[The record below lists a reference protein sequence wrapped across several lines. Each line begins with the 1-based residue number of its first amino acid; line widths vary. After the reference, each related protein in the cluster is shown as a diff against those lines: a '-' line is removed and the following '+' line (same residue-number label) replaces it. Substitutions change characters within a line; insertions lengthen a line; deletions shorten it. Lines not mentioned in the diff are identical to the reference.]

1 MLPLHDACSVPHLQS
16 GQMHVTR
23 SCLHGLTLLLAT
35 TLIIGAC
42 GGPATIEFKP
52 SPTSPI
58 VRASATPRATLD
70 PAAACE
76 NCWPLSG
83 LPTTSGAA
91 TDRRPLVIKID
102 NAPAARPHYGITQ
115 ADMVFEIIVEG
126 GVTRLAAFFQAQDP
140 ATIGSVRSA
149 RLVDRSLTPMV
160 RGALVYSG
168 TSAYAWNLISKDA
181 DQGKYIELSA
191 DHADGYYRVNF
202 RAAPYNL
209 FTTAANQ
216 RKNLTQLKADTA
228 NDIPKWG
235 FLVSQ
240 DHPATL
246 AGMGGGTPATEISIP
261 YRSDTSAVSYQYDAA
276 SKTYSR
282 FQNSAGRAVRD
293 VDAVTNKPVAA
304 TDVVIIQT
312 EIWEVQ
318 DIVDAAGAFSNDMR
332 MTGTGSTTVFRD
344 GLRQDGTWS
353 RKDDL
358 SPFVFKNAAGEQ
370 ILLSPGQPWIHVVP
384 NEMKVTSQ

>member
-1 MLPLHDACSVPHLQS
+1 
-16 GQMHVTR
+16 MHVTR
-23 SCLHGLTLLLAT
+23 DRMRALTLFLAST
-35 TLIIGAC
+35 IIAAAC
-42 GGPATIEFKP
+42 GGPRTIEFSPSASASAAAKT
-52 SPTSPI
+52 SPTPK
-58 VRASATPRATLD
+58 PTLAPD
-70 PAAACE
+70 AACE
-76 NCWPLSG
+76 ECWPLSG
-83 LPTTSGAA
+83 LPAANGAPIN
-91 TDRRPLVIKID
+91 RKPLLIKID
-102 NAPAARPHYGITQ
+102 NAPAARPHYAITQ

-126 GVTRLAAFFQAQDP
+126 GVTRLAAGFHAQDP
-140 ATIGSVRSA
+140 AQIGSVRSA

-168 TSAYAWNLISKDA
+168 TSAYAWSLISKDA
-181 DQGKYIELSA
+181 DQGKYVELSA
-191 DHADGYYRVNF
+191 DHAQGYFRVNF
-202 RAAPYNL
+202 RVAPYNL
-209 FTTAANQ
+209 FTSAASQ
-216 RKNLTQLKADTA
+216 RQNLKQLGAETA

-246 AGMGGGTPATEISIP
+246 AGMSGGVPASEISIP
-261 YRSDTSAVSYQYDAA
+261 YRADTSAVTYQYDAA
-276 SKTYSR
+276 TKTYAR
-282 FQNSAGRAVRD
+282 FQNAAGKAVRD

-332 MTGTGSTTVFRD
+332 MTGTGPATIFRD

-353 RKDDL
+353 RKDDNAA
-358 SPFVFKNAAGEQ
+358 FIFKNADGQQ

>member
-1 MLPLHDACSVPHLQS
+1 
-16 GQMHVTR
+16 MHVVR
-23 SCLHGLTLLLAT
+23 SGLRTLTLLLGA
-35 TLIIGAC
+35 TLIVTAC
-42 GGPATIEFKP
+42 GGPKTIEFSP

-58 VRASATPRATLD
+58 AKASPTPKPTLAPD
-70 PAAACE
+70 APCE
-76 NCWPLSG
+76 ECWPLSG
-83 LPTTSGAA
+83 LPAANGAP
-91 TDRRPLVIKID
+91 TNRKPLVIKID
-102 NAPAARPHYGITQ
+102 NAPAARPHYGISQ

-126 GVTRLAAFFQAQDP
+126 GVTRLAAVFQAQDP

-168 TSAYAWNLISKDA
+168 TSAYAWSLISKDA
-181 DQGKYIELSA
+181 DQGRYVELSA
-191 DHADGYYRVNF
+191 DHAQGYYRVNF

-209 FTTAANQ
+209 FTSAANQ
-216 RKNLTQLKADTA
+216 RDNLKKLKAETA

-246 AGMGGGTPATEISIP
+246 AGMNGGVPATEITIP
-261 YRSDTSAVSYQYDAA
+261 YRADTSAVSYQYDAA
-276 SKTYSR
+276 TKTYAR
-282 FQNSAGRAVRD
+282 FQNAAGRAVRD

-332 MTGTGSTTVFRD
+332 MTGTGPVTVFRD
-344 GLRQDGTWS
+344 GLRQDGIWS
-353 RKDDL
+353 RKDDM
-358 SPFVFKNAAGEQ
+358 SPFTFKNAAGEQ

>member
-1 MLPLHDACSVPHLQS
+1 
-16 GQMHVTR
+16 MHVGR
-23 SCLHGLTLLLAT
+23 SGVHSLAVLLGATLVVT
-35 TLIIGAC
+35 AC
-42 GGPATIEFKP
+42 GGPKTIEFSP
-52 SPTSPI
+52 SPTSP
-58 VRASATPRATLD
+58 VTKASPTPKATLAPD
-70 PAAACE
+70 APCE
-76 NCWPLSG
+76 ECWPLSG
-83 LPTTSGAA
+83 LPAASGAP
-91 TDRRPLVIKID
+91 TNRKPLLIKID

-126 GVTRLAAFFQAQDP
+126 GVTRLAAVFQAQDP

-168 TSAYAWNLISKDA
+168 TSAYAWSLISKDA
-181 DQGKYIELSA
+181 DQGKYVELSA
-191 DHADGYYRVNF
+191 DHEQGYYRVNF

-209 FTTAANQ
+209 FTSAANQ
-216 RKNLTQLKADTA
+216 RDNLKKLKAETA
-228 NDIPKWG
+228 NDIPRWG

-240 DHPATL
+240 DHPATI
-246 AGMGGGTPATEISIP
+246 AGMNGGVPATEIAVP
-261 YRSDTSAVSYQYDAA
+261 YRADTSAVSYQYDAA
-276 SKTYSR
+276 TKTYAR

-293 VDAVTNKPVAA
+293 IDAVTNKPVAA

-332 MTGTGSTTVFRD
+332 MTGTGLATVFRD

-353 RKDDL
+353 RKDDM

-384 NEMKVTSQ
+384 NDMKVTSQ

>member
-1 MLPLHDACSVPHLQS
+1 MHL
-16 GQMHVTR
+16 VRAYTR
-23 SCLHGLTLLLAT
+23 SLTFLLT
-35 TLIIGAC
+35 STLIASGC
-42 GGPATIEFKP
+42 GGPKTIEFSP
-52 SPTSPI
+52 SPTSP
-58 VRASATPRATLD
+58 VAAQSPTPRATLAPD
-70 PAAACE
+70 APCE
-76 NCWPLSG
+76 QCWPLSG
-83 LPTTSGAA
+83 LPAANGAA
-91 TDRRPLVIKID
+91 TDRKPLVIKID

-126 GVTRLAAFFQAQDP
+126 GVTRLAAVFQAQDP

-149 RLVDRSLTPMV
+149 RLVDRTLTPMV

-168 TSAYAWNLISKDA
+168 TSAFALDLINKDVK
-181 DQGKYIELSA
+181 DGKYVELSA
-191 DHADGYYRVNF
+191 DHAQGYYRVNF

-209 FTTAANQ
+209 FTSAASQ
-216 RKNLTQLKADTA
+216 RQNLKQLGAETSK
-228 NDIPKWG
+228 DIPKWA

-246 AGMGGGTPATEISIP
+246 AGMAGGAPATEISIP
-261 YRSDTSAVSYQYDAA
+261 YRADTSAVSYQYDAA
-276 SKTYSR
+276 TKTYAR
-282 FQNSAGRAVRD
+282 FQNAAGRPARD

-332 MTGTGSTTVFRD
+332 MTGTGPATVFRD

-358 SPFVFKNAAGEQ
+358 SPFVFRNAAGEQ

-384 NEMKVTSQ
+384 MDMKVASQ

>member
-1 MLPLHDACSVPHLQS
+1 
-16 GQMHVTR
+16 MHVVRPYAR
-23 SCLHGLTLLLAT
+23 SLTLLLAS
-35 TLIIGAC
+35 TLIAAAC
-42 GGPATIEFKP
+42 GAPKTIEFSP
-52 SPTSPI
+52 SPTSSAA
-58 VRASATPRATLD
+58 RASATPKATLD

-76 NCWPLSG
+76 ECWPLSG
-83 LPTTSGAA
+83 LPTANGAA
-91 TDRRPLVIKID
+91 TNRRPLLIKID
-102 NAPAARPHYGITQ
+102 NAPAARPHYGIGQ

-126 GVTRLAAFFQAQDP
+126 GVTRLAAVFQSQDP

-168 TSAYAWNLISKDA
+168 TSAYAWDLISKDA

-191 DHADGYYRVNF
+191 DHAAGYYRVNF

-209 FTTAANQ
+209 FTSAASQ
-216 RKNLTQLKADTA
+216 RQNLTKLKAETA
-228 NDIPKWG
+228 NDIPKWA

-246 AGMGGGTPATEISIP
+246 AGMAGGAPATEISIP
-261 YRSDTSAVSYQYDAA
+261 YRADTSAVSYQYDAA
-276 SKTYSR
+276 TRTYAR
-282 FQNSAGRAVRD
+282 FQNTAGRAARD

-332 MTGTGSTTVFRD
+332 MTGTGPATVFRD

-358 SPFVFKNAAGEQ
+358 SPFVFRNAAGEQ

-384 NEMKVTSQ
+384 MDMKVASQ

>member
-1 MLPLHDACSVPHLQS
+1 
-16 GQMHVTR
+16 
-23 SCLHGLTLLLAT
+23 
-35 TLIIGAC
+35 
-42 GGPATIEFKP
+42 
-52 SPTSPI
+52 
-58 VRASATPRATLD
+58 
-70 PAAACE
+70 
-76 NCWPLSG
+76 
-83 LPTTSGAA
+83 
-91 TDRRPLVIKID
+91 
-102 NAPAARPHYGITQ
+102 
-115 ADMVFEIIVEG
+115 MVFEIIVEG
-126 GVTRLAAFFQAQDP
+126 GVTRLAAVFQGQDP

-168 TSAYAWNLISKDA
+168 TSAYAWSLISKDA
-181 DQGKYIELSA
+181 DQGKYVELSA
-191 DHADGYYRVNF
+191 DHAQGYYRVNF

-216 RKNLTQLKADTA
+216 RENLKKLKAETA

-246 AGMGGGTPATEISIP
+246 AGMSGGMPALEISIP
-261 YRSDTSAVSYQYDAA
+261 YRADTSAVTYQYDAA
-276 SKTYSR
+276 TKTYAR
-282 FQNSAGRAVRD
+282 FQNAAGRPVRD

-332 MTGTGSTTVFRD
+332 MTGSGPATIFRD

-353 RKDDL
+353 RKDDNA
-358 SPFVFKNAAGEQ
+358 PFTFKNAAGEQ

-384 NEMKVTSQ
+384 NDMKVTSQ